1 MCTSVS
7 ELLELGSFLMLRLL
21 GSVHNEDLVDIT
33 SLFLKL
39 SESGTLAQNLKI
51 EKRRNVIKDFNHL
64 INILEKGI
72 GRRNPFATPRLSSSK
87 VKLYDS

>member
-21 GSVHNEDLVDIT
+21 GSAHNEDLAAIT
-33 SLFLKL
+33 SLLLKW

-51 EKRRNVIKDFNHL
+51 KKEKSDQG
-64 INILEKGI
+64 ILLTCKYSWKGC
-72 GRRNPFATPRLSSSK
+72 RKKEPFCISK
-87 VKLYDS
+87 TIFVQG